1 MNACKSRT
9 QVLSVWKRYTVMQN
23 NNEFRNACIEMG
35 KNILKRNDKISKV
48 PCGFQ

>member
-1 MNACKSRT
+1 MNACKSRA

-35 KNILKRNDKISKV
+35 KKYPEKK
-48 PCGFQ
+48 